1 MASRP
6 RRFTS
11 EEVRDEIFADS
22 DLENEGNSDDSD
34 NYEQNSSEESSQE
47 EILDAT
53 GENCII
59 F

>member
-22 DLENEGNSDDSD
+22 DSENEGNSDDSD